1 MEITRNQYIRTDFKI
16 EELRLLEINFEGK
29 YDDSIKIEDMEIED
43 AESNVLIY
51 KNEGTSGYEL
61 INIYRKIGIMITTY
75 QTINRYVYLE
85 IPETVEWIIMRNKLY
100 NRTIESDMMIFMS
113 IFLLKKLLP
122 RKSEERFTKYIR
134 EEIIKNGRLLE
145 VNRNNETII
154 YQSCLMSM
162 DDITIEM
169 IEILDREN
177 KREVVD
183 ELLSKS
189 NSNNMTALY
198 YACFHKMERVAME
211 LIPRMSEEA
220 INKWDKDGRTA
231 LYWACYKKMERVA
244 MELIP
249 RMSEEPINKWDIKGY
264 TALYWACFNDMEDVA
279 IELIRRMS
287 KKAINK
293 WNNDGYTA
301 LYCACITKMERVRE
315 LINTINKK

>member
-113 IFLLKKLLP
+113 
-122 RKSEERFTKYIR
+122 EERFTKYIR

-198 YACFHKMERVAME
+198 YACFNKMERVN
-211 LIPRMSEEA
+211 L
-220 INKWDKDGRTA
+220 
-231 LYWACYKKMERVA
+231 CY
-244 MELIP
+244 
-249 RMSEEPINKWDIKGY
+249 
-264 TALYWACFNDMEDVA
+264 
-279 IELIRRMS
+279 
-287 KKAINK
+287 
-293 WNNDGYTA
+293 
-301 LYCACITKMERVRE
+301 
-315 LINTINKK
+315 